1 MSTRELLIETISDG
15 IASIQITTD
24 DNPYEDVGFISALNN
39 AVETLKADQTIRS
52 VVVEGDRRYFS
63 AGGSRAVLVGKSTK
77 PSQPQTTID
86 NPTEYFSEIPRILL
100 SIPVP
105 TIAAMAGHAIGGGL
119 ATGLWC
125 DLVVLAEES
134 LYGANFMA
142 LGFTPGMGT
151 TTVLEEALGGS
162 LARELLFT
170 GRLLKGREIKAS
182 GGTLAHAVV
191 PYREVRQRAIMIA
204 SEIAEVPREAL
215 VLLKETLSAK
225 RRMLLESAIKAEV
238 DMQNDLFSRSETRL
252 RIAQRYPV
260 ANSTMFATHSGNV

>member
-1 MSTRELLIETISDG
+1 MSTQELLLETISDG
-15 IASIQITTD
+15 VVSVQIATD
-24 DNPYEDVGFISALNN
+24 ENPYEDVWFVPALKH
-39 AVETLKADQTIRS
+39 AIETLKADQTLRS
-52 VVVEGDRRYFS
+52 VILKGDHRYFS
-63 AGGSRAVLVGKSTK
+63 AGGSRAVLVGET
-77 PSQPQTTID
+77 PEASQSQTVIS
-86 NPTEYFSEIPRILL
+86 NPTEYFSEVPRMLL

-151 TTVLEEALGGS
+151 TTILEDAFGGP

-170 GRLLKGREIKAS
+170 GRLIKGREIKAS
-182 GGTLAHAVV
+182 GGTLAHAVT
-191 PYREVRQRAIMIA
+191 PYKEVLDQAIAIA

-215 VLLKETLSAK
+215 VLLKKTLSAK
-225 RRMLLESAIKAEV
+225 RRLLLESAIKAEV
-238 DMQNDLFSRSETRL
+238 DMQTDLFSCSETRL
-252 RIAQRYPV
+252 QIAQRYPV
-260 ANSTMFATHSGNV
+260 ANSTMLAPHLGKM

>member
-1 MSTRELLIETISDG
+1 MTAEELLVGTISNG
-15 IASIQITTD
+15 IASIRIATD
-24 DNPYEDVGFISALNN
+24 EDPYQSTWFVPALNN
-39 AVETLKADQTIRS
+39 AAAMVKANQSIRC
-52 VVVEGDRRYFS
+52 VILEGDCRYFC
-63 AGGSRAVLVGKSTK
+63 AGA
-77 PSQPQTTID
+77 SQVTLTQSDIG
-86 NPTEYFSEIPRILL
+86 NPCEYFSQVLRTLL

-125 DLVVLAEES
+125 DLVILAEES

-151 TTVLEEALGGS
+151 TAILEETLGGP

-191 PYREVRQRAIMIA
+191 PYEEVRQRAIAIA
-204 SEIAEVPREAL
+204 SEITEVPRESL

-225 RRMLLESAIKAEV
+225 RRALLEPAIKAEV
-238 DMQNDLFSRSETRL
+238 EMQNDLFSRSETRL
-252 RIAQRYPV
+252 RIAQRYPI
-260 ANSTMFATHSGNV
+260 ADSTVLATHSGKG

>member
-1 MSTRELLIETISDG
+1 MDNRELVIKTVGDG
-15 IASIQITTD
+15 IASIQIATD
-24 DNPYEDVGFISALNN
+24 DNPHEDVWFVSALNN
-39 AVETLKADQTIRS
+39 AVEILKADQTVRCVIF
-52 VVVEGDRRYFS
+52 EGDSRYFS
-63 AGGSRAVLVGKSTK
+63 AGGSRSALVGASSES
-77 PSQPQTTID
+77 SQSETALS
-86 NPTEYFSEIPRILL
+86 NPTEFFSEVPRLLL

-105 TIAAMAGHAIGGGL
+105 TVASMAGHAIGGGL

-151 TTVLEEALGGS
+151 TTVLEDALGGP

-182 GGTLAHAVV
+182 GGPLAHAVV
-191 PYREVRQRAIMIA
+191 PYKEVRHRVMEIA

-225 RRMLLESAIKAEV
+225 RRMLLESAIKVEV
-238 DMQNDLFSRSETRL
+238 AMQNDLFSRSETRL

-260 ANSTMFATHSGNV
+260 ANSTMFATYSDKV